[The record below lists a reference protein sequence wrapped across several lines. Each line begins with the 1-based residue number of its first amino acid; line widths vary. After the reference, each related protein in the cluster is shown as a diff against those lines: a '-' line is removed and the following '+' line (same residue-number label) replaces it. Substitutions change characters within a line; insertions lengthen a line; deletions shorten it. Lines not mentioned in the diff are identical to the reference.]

1 MTIKQK
7 KPPAKPKGVE
17 TNAARKAKPT
27 MPAKENRN
35 VLPVSGTDEADI
47 RKRLAEVYLL
57 PNFNAARLALAYNPD
72 RSLDLMDVAVQM
84 REHAKAVNDG
94 DLSQAEAMLINQA
107 QSLQAIFT
115 NFAERAQSQ
124 TGVAQIQ
131 TMLGLALKAQS
142 QCRATLQTLVDVKYP
157 RQATF
162 IKQANIANQQQV
174 NNGTPP
180 AGKPSREEK
189 TIQSNELLEAQ
200 HGERMDTG
208 KTGKA
213 NGADPQLETVGAINR
228 A

>member
-1 MTIKQK
+1 MTTKQK
-7 KPPAKPKGVE
+7 NPPVKTKGAKA
-17 TNAARKAKPT
+17 NMPT
-27 MPAKENRN
+27 KENRN
-35 VLPVSGTDEADI
+35 VLPVSGTDEAEI

-72 RSLDLMDVAVQM
+72 RSLNLVDVSLEM
-84 REHAKAVNDG
+84 KEYSKAVNSG

-115 NFAERAQSQ
+115 NFAERAQNQ
-124 TGVAQIQ
+124 TGVVQIQ

-180 AGKPSREEK
+180 AGEPSREEK
-189 TIQSNELLEAQ
+189 PISANELLEAQ
-200 HGERMDTG
+200 YGERMDTG
-208 KTGKA
+208 KTGA
-213 NGADPQLETVGAINR
+213 ASSADPQLETVGAIHR

>member
-1 MTIKQK
+1 
-7 KPPAKPKGVE
+7 
-17 TNAARKAKPT
+17 
-27 MPAKENRN
+27 
-35 VLPVSGTDEADI
+35 
-47 RKRLAEVYLL
+47 
-57 PNFNAARLALAYNPD
+57 
-72 RSLDLMDVAVQM
+72 M
-84 REHAKAVNDG
+84 REQAKAVNGG

-107 QSLQAIFT
+107 QALQAIFT

-131 TMLGLALKAQS
+131 TMLGLALKAQN

-180 AGKPSREEK
+180 PDKNTSREEK
-189 TIQSNELLEAQ
+189 TIPSNELLEDQ
-200 HGERMDTG
+200 HGKRMDTG
-208 KTGKA
+208 KTGTA
-213 NGADPQLETVGAINR
+213 SGADSQLETVGAIHR

>member
-1 MTIKQK
+1 MTTKQK
-7 KPPAKPKGVE
+7 KPPVKTKGAK
-17 TNAARKAKPT
+17 TNMPT
-27 MPAKENRN
+27 KENRN
-35 VLPVSGTDEADI
+35 VLPVSGTDEAEI

-72 RSLDLMDVAVQM
+72 RSLNLVDVSLEM
-84 REHAKAVNDG
+84 KEYSKAVNSG

-115 NFAERAQSQ
+115 NFAERAQNQ
-124 TGVAQIQ
+124 TGVVQIQ

-174 NNGTPP
+174 NNGTLPP
-180 AGKPSREEK
+180 VEPSREEK
-189 TIQSNELLEAQ
+189 RISANELLEDQ

-208 KTGKA
+208 KTGA
-213 NGADPQLETVGAINR
+213 ASGADPQMETVGAIHR

>member
-1 MTIKQK
+1 MTIKPKQ
-7 KPPAKPKGVE
+7 PAAKTKHGKTSV
-17 TNAARKAKPT
+17 ARKAKPIAL
-27 MPAKENRN
+27 PKENRN
-35 VLPVSGTDEADI
+35 VLPIAATDEEGM

-84 REHAKAVNDG
+84 REHATAVNGG

-107 QSLQAIFT
+107 QALQAMFV
-115 NFAERAQSQ
+115 NLAERAKGQ
-124 TGVAQIQ
+124 TGLAQIQ
-131 TMLGLALKAQS
+131 TLLGLALKAQS

-157 RQATF
+157 KQATF

-180 AGKPSREEK
+180 AVEPSREEK

-208 KTGKA
+208 KTGTTS
-213 NGADPQLETVGAINR
+213 GADSQLETVGAIHR